1 MIARMWRGSTRAD
14 DAQAY
19 AEYMGGSGGQA
30 LADTPGNRGVYMLR
44 RIVEDTAE
52 FVMLSLW
59 ESEARSTRSRAMTSR
74 WPCSSP
80 TTTGT

>member
-1 MIARMWRGSTRAD
+1 MIARMWRGSTRAE

-44 RIVEDTAE
+44 RIEGDTAE

-59 ESEARSTRSRAMTSR
+59 ESEDAIRRVRGR
-74 WPCSSP
+74 RHLGGRVLPRR
-80 TTTGT
+80 

>member
-1 MIARMWRGSTRAD
+1 MIARMWRGSTRAE

-44 RIVEDTAE
+44 RVVGTR
-52 FVMLSLW
+52 
-59 ESEARSTRSRAMTSR
+59 RSS
-74 WPCSSP
+74 
-80 TTTGT
+80 